1 MSLGTTGGNLFTR
14 HPKNINHA
22 HKRIKVLLSVI
33 IALRT
38 NVNGSKTLFNG
49 TTMNDI
55 GGTEHVFNHSH
66 GRCVVGAF
74 DKKNEGYIW
83 TEHRAV

>member
-22 HKRIKVLLSVI
+22 HKCIKVLLSVI
-33 IALRT
+33 IALGT
-38 NVNGSKTLFNG
+38 DVNDGKDFFNG
-49 TTMNDI
+49 MTMNDMGKI
-55 GGTEHVFNHSH
+55 EHVLKHSY

-74 DKKNEGYIW
+74 D
-83 TEHRAV
+83 